1 MKTQKHEPAISK
13 STIESQYFW
22 DSEINAIEKRHLELE
37 KALKESNERFR
48 AIADYTFDWELWHAP
63 DGRLLWVNKSVERIT
78 GYTVDE
84 CMKMEKFPLPLVY
97 HEDLPKI
104 EAYYNQSLINPT
116 IETDITFRVRRKNG
130 SLIWVSAS
138 WQPIYDEKGNCNG
151 LRTSIRDISKRVQ
164 AEELLKRVIE
174 EMRKSNETINK
185 QIYKMN
191 ELKFKHDSIE
201 RKYKELENKRDRFLS
216 MISQDLVKIFIALQS
231 VNEIIKSCED
241 DKAKRASE
249 KIDEIKEFIQDC
261 LKEVNTYFI
270 NV

>member
-1 MKTQKHEPAISK
+1 MKSKKQQLPISK
-13 STIESQYFW
+13 SRVESQYFW
-22 DSEINAIEKRHLELE
+22 DSEIDTIEKRHLELE
-37 KALKESNERFR
+37 KALKDSNERFK
-48 AIADYTFDWELWHAP
+48 AIADYTFDMELWHAP
-63 DGRLLWVNKSVERIT
+63 DGRLLWVNKSAERIT

-84 CMKMEKFPLPLVY
+84 CMKMDRFPLPLVY
-97 HEDLPKI
+97 YEDLQKI
-104 EAYYNQSLINPT
+104 ETYYKKALVDPT
-116 IETDITFRVRRKNG
+116 TEHDITFRVRRKNG
-130 SLIWVSAS
+130 TLIWVSAS
-138 WQPIYDEKGNCNG
+138 WQPIYDEYGNCNG

-216 MISQDLVKIFIALQS
+216 MISQDLVKIFIGLQT
-231 VNEIIKSCED
+231 VNELIESINEE
-241 DKAKRASE
+241 KANRAKE

-270 NV
+270 NL